1 MRSGRFS
8 RFGLATESVRQL
20 ETRPA
25 SPRRPRNQL
34 NPKPFL
40 GGSRIVM
47 NGISFARVKQATHSD
62 AVTPRTAPPMHQA
75 VSTPVTAPVTAK
87 QRRARRKKQ
96 IIYGS
101 IALVVLWIAAW
112 VLWSKR
118 EKPIPVT
125 TETAIRKTIVQ
136 TVSATGKIQPEVE
149 VKISPEVAGEII
161 ELPVDDGL
169 RVKKGDLLV
178 KIKPDS
184 YKALLEQQ
192 EAAISAAKATNLQQK
207 ATMMKTEH
215 DLKRAEDLFNKK
227 LISEQ
232 EYNGGQ
238 AAYDVAKNTYES
250 SLHEIERAEASSS
263 QARDQLSK
271 TTIYSPLDG
280 TVTVLNS
287 KLGERLVATGQF
299 AGTEV
304 MRVADRTH
312 MQAIVDVNENDVV
325 NVKLGDIANV
335 KIDAYGDHKFKGTVA
350 QIGNTGKTTGSGTQ
364 EEVTNFE
371 VKINLEREDVL
382 LRPGLSCTADIETNI
397 VKDTV
402 AVPMQAVTIRTGDS
416 NLSPEEIEKKRLKSA
431 ARDKGDNNADYVN
444 ERQEKAAQ
452 KEEREKLMKVVFLK
466 KGGKAQSVKVTTGI
480 SDDTYMEIK
489 SGLQPG
495 EEVISGS
502 YSAISRKLKDG
513 AKVAYDK
520 EATK

>member
-1 MRSGRFS
+1 
-8 RFGLATESVRQL
+8 
-20 ETRPA
+20 
-25 SPRRPRNQL
+25 
-34 NPKPFL
+34 
-40 GGSRIVM
+40 
-47 NGISFARVKQATHSD
+47 
-62 AVTPRTAPPMHQA
+62 MHQA
-75 VSTPVTAPVTAK
+75 VAAPETAPKVARK
-87 QRRARRKKQ
+87 RRSTRKRQ
-96 IIYGS
+96 IIIG
-101 IALVVLWIAAW
+101 AVGFLVLWLI
-112 VLWSKR
+112 VSILLSKR

-125 TETAIRKTIVQ
+125 TEKAVRKTILQ
-136 TVSATGKIQPEVE
+136 TVSATGKVQPETE

-161 ELPVDDGL
+161 ELPVADGMGIQ
-169 RVKKGDLLV
+169 KGDLLV

-207 ATMMKTEH
+207 ATMLKTEQ
-215 DLKRAEDLFNKK
+215 DLKRAEDMYAKK
-227 LISEQ
+227 TISIQ
-232 EYNGGQ
+232 EYNNAQ
-238 AAYDVAKNTYES
+238 AASDVAKNTYES
-250 SLHEIERAEASSS
+250 SLHEIERAQAGSS

-271 TTIYSPLDG
+271 TTVYSPISG
-280 TVTVLNS
+280 TVTILNS
-287 KLGERLVATGQF
+287 KLGERIVATGQF

-304 MRVADRTH
+304 MRVADLSR
-312 MQAIVDVNENDVV
+312 MQAVIDVNENDVP
-325 NVKLGDIANV
+325 NVKISDKANV
-335 KIDAYGDHKFKGTVA
+335 KIDAYGDRKFKGTVA

-382 LRPGLSCTADIETNI
+382 LRPGLSCTADIETNM
-397 VKDTV
+397 VKDAV

-416 NLSPEEIEKKRLKSA
+416 NLSPEEIEKKKLKSA

-452 KEEREKLMKVVFLK
+452 REEREKLAKVVFLK

-489 SGLQPG
+489 TGVQPSD
-495 EEVISGS
+495 EVISGS

-513 AKVAYDK
+513 AKVTYDK